1 MKNKKLKIIII
12 IISTIIFTLAIGIT
26 IYLINK
32 NDNKGLTNNNNNN
45 NPQTNE
51 LQTIDI
57 TNNDES
63 LNSVKANIVRVIN
76 KIDENEI
83 VGTGFF
89 VKEGYLL
96 TNSHI
101 VDIQGNITI
110 EYSDG
115 KTSKAKLISN
125 EIVSDVA
132 ILAVDETHALAL
144 PFGNTLT
151 IKSTDDLYAVGYAL
165 NLKGEASITKG
176 ILSARRSI
184 AGVEYLQTDA
194 AINSGFSGGPLLNE
208 KGEVIGMNS
217 LANENAT
224 IGMAISVETL
234 ENIMHKL
241 IDNRKVNYLTTD
253 RPTNA
258 LSSVLKETGYE
269 IDDIYNE
276 WEYFHKGEKKPEKP
290 KEEEKTPPRQLS
302 AVSELKYLGVKGYD
316 IGWGKDPDAIKFQ
329 LYFTNN
335 ENKLDLIIT
344 PKDSKAT
351 YRVKDN
357 ENLQST
363 VDGVITV
370 IVTAEDGI
378 HKSEYYIVYHNVKT
392 TINGLK
398 KVNISSGIGRNYQT
412 NTNVLEYNWGFL
424 DSDGMYISGYH
435 KINKLE
441 VELYACNNGEQC
453 TEDSEYTFLK
463 KYTFYQNAQLEMNSR
478 IELSEIKN
486 MLNTGNYF
494 KDEKVKIYSKE
505 TLTTINQGSFTSES
519 YHTISQ

>member
-1 MKNKKLKIIII
+1 M
-12 IISTIIFTLAIGIT
+12 
-26 IYLINK
+26 
-32 NDNKGLTNNNNNN
+32 
-45 NPQTNE
+45 
-51 LQTIDI
+51 
-57 TNNDES
+57 
-63 LNSVKANIVRVIN
+63 
-76 KIDENEI
+76 
-83 VGTGFF
+83 
-89 VKEGYLL
+89 L

-101 VDIQGNITI
+101 VDIKGDITI

-132 ILAVDETHALAL
+132 VLSVDEIHALAL
-144 PFGNTLT
+144 PFGETLS

-165 NLKGEASITKG
+165 NLKGEASLTKG

-224 IGMAISVETL
+224 IGMSISIETL

-241 IDNRKVNYLTTD
+241 IDEAKVNYLTTD

-290 KEEEKTPPRQLS
+290 REEEKEPVKQLS

-316 IGWGKDPDAIKFQ
+316 IGWGNDSDSIKFQ

-335 ENKLDLIIT
+335 EDKLDLIIT

-363 VDGVITV
+363 VDGTITI

-378 HKSEYYIVYHNVKT
+378 HKSEYYIVYHNVKS
-392 TINGLK
+392 TIEGLK
-398 KVNISSGIGRNYQT
+398 SVDITSGIGRNYQT
-412 NTNVLEYNWGFL
+412 NTNVLEFNWSFL
-424 DSDGMYISGYH
+424 DSDGMHIAGYH
-435 KINKLE
+435 KINKFE
-441 VELYACNNGEQC
+441 VDLYACRNGEQC
-453 TEDSEYTFLK
+453 TEDSEYVFLK
-463 KYTFYQNAQLEMNSR
+463 KYTFYQNEKLDIKSR

-486 MLNTGNYF
+486 MLNEENYF
-494 KDEKVKIYSKE
+494 VDGKSKIYSKS
-505 TLTTINQGSFTSES
+505 TLTTMNQGS
-519 YHTISQ
+519 YNAQHYQTISQ

>member
-1 MKNKKLKIIII
+1 MKNKKIKKIIIPC
-12 IISTIIFTLAIGIT
+12 IT
-26 IYLINK
+26 ILIILIGSLTYLIINK
-32 NDNKGLTNNNNNN
+32 DKNNQEISNDNNKVINNIEVIDTTN
-45 NPQTNE
+45 T
-51 LQTIDI
+51 
-57 TNNDES
+57 DEA
-63 LNSVKANIVRVIN
+63 LNQAKSNVVRVIN
-76 KIDENEI
+76 KVDNSEI

-89 VKEGYLL
+89 SKEGYLL

-101 VDIQGNITI
+101 VDIEGKITI
-110 EYSDG
+110 EYPNG

-132 ILAVDETHALAL
+132 ILQVDEVNALAL
-144 PFGNTLT
+144 PFGETLN

-165 NLKGEASITKG
+165 NLKGEASLTKG

-194 AINSGFSGGPLLNE
+194 AINSGFSGGPLLNA

-224 IGMAISVETL
+224 IGMAISIETL
-234 ENIMHKL
+234 ENIMNKL
-241 IDNRKVNYLTTD
+241 ISNKKVNYLTTD

-269 IDDIYNE
+269 LDDLYDE
-276 WEYFHKGEKKPEKP
+276 WKYFHKGEKKPEPP
-290 KEEEKTPPRQLS
+290 KEETPPPPRQLS
-302 AVSELKYLGVKGYD
+302 AVSQLEYLGVKGYD

-344 PKDSKAT
+344 PKDKNAT

-363 VDGVITV
+363 VDGAITI

-392 TINGLK
+392 TIEGLK
-398 KVNISSGIGRNYQT
+398 TVDISSGIGKNYQT
-412 NTNVLEYNWGFL
+412 NTNVLEFNWSYK
-424 DSDGMYISGYH
+424 DVDGMYIDGYN
-435 KINKLE
+435 KIDKLQ
-441 VELYACNNGEQC
+441 VDLYVCNNGENC
-453 TEDSEYTFLK
+453 IDDSEYTFLK
-463 KYTFYQNAQLEMNSR
+463 TYNLYQNSQLESNAK
-478 IELSEIKN
+478 IELSEIKS
-486 MLNTGNYF
+486 MLNEGNYF
-494 KDEKVKIYSKE
+494 IDNKAKIYTNS
-505 TLTTINQGSFTSES
+505 TLHTINQGSYSS
-519 YHTISQ
+519 KHYNTITK

>member
-1 MKNKKLKIIII
+1 MKKKRIKIIII
-12 IISTIIFTLAIGIT
+12 IAISIIVISLSVGLAL
-26 IYLINK
+26 YLINK
-32 NDNKGLTNNNNNN
+32 NDNKENVSSNNVDNA
-45 NPQTNE
+45 E
-51 LQTIDI
+51 LQKIDI
-57 TNNDES
+57 TTTDEP
-63 LNSVKANIVRVIN
+63 LNLIKENVVRVIN
-76 KIDENEI
+76 KVDGNEI

-89 VKEGYLL
+89 TEEGYLL

-101 VDIQGNITI
+101 VDIEGDITV
-110 EYSDG
+110 EYSNG
-115 KTSKAKLISN
+115 KTSKANLISN

-132 ILAVDETHALAL
+132 VLTVDEIHALAI
-144 PFGNTLT
+144 PFGQTLN

-194 AINSGFSGGPLLNE
+194 AINSGFSGGPLLNS

-224 IGMAISVETL
+224 IGMAISIETL

-241 IDNRKVNYLTTD
+241 IDNQKANYLKTD

-269 IDDIYNE
+269 IDDLYDE
-276 WEYFHKGEKKPEKP
+276 WEYFHKGEKKPEPPK
-290 KEEEKTPPRQLS
+290 KEETAPPKQLS

-316 IGWGKDPDAIKFQ
+316 IGWGKDPDSIKFQ

-335 ENKLDLIIT
+335 EDKLDLIIT

-363 VDGVITV
+363 VDGAITI

-378 HKSEYYIVYHNVKT
+378 HKSEYYIVYHNVKS
-392 TINGLK
+392 TIEGLK
-398 KVNISSGIGRNYQT
+398 SVNISSGIGKNYQT
-412 NTNVLEYNWGFL
+412 NTNVLEYNWSFL
-424 DSDGMYISGYH
+424 DSDGMHISGYH
-435 KINKLE
+435 KINKFE
-441 VELYACNNGEQC
+441 VDLYACNNGEQC
-453 TEDSEYTFLK
+453 TEDTEYVFLK
-463 KYTFYQNAQLEMNSR
+463 TYTFYQNSNLEIKSR

-486 MLNTGNYF
+486 MLNEGNYF
-494 KDEKVKIYSKE
+494 IDGKAKIYSKS
-505 TLTTINQGSFTSES
+505 TLTTVNQGSYTSKNYE
-519 YHTISQ
+519 TISQ

>member
-1 MKNKKLKIIII
+1 MKNKRIKIIII
-12 IISTIIFTLAIGIT
+12 SSSIILIILLGILS
-26 IYLINK
+26 YLIINNNDK
-32 NDNKGLTNNNNNN
+32 ELKNNDNNKINS
-45 NPQTNE
+45 
-51 LQTIDI
+51 LQTIDT
-57 TNNDES
+57 TNTDEA
-63 LNSVKANIVRVIN
+63 LNQAKENVIRIIN
-76 KIDENEI
+76 KVDGSEI

-89 VKEGYLL
+89 TKEGYLL

-101 VDIQGNITI
+101 VDIEGKITI
-110 EYSDG
+110 EYPNG

-132 ILAVDETHALAL
+132 ILQVDEVNALAL
-144 PFGNTLT
+144 PFGETLN
-151 IKSTDDLYAVGYAL
+151 IKSTDDLYAVGYAI
-165 NLKGEASITKG
+165 NLKGEASLTKG

-194 AINSGFSGGPLLNE
+194 AINSGFSGGPLLNS

-234 ENIMHKL
+234 ENIMNKL
-241 IDNRKVNYLTTD
+241 LTNKKVNYLKED

-276 WEYFHKGEKKPEKP
+276 WQYFHKGEQKPEPP
-290 KEEEKTPPRQLS
+290 KEQQQPQRQLS
-302 AVSELKYLGVKGYD
+302 SVSELEYLGVKGYD
-316 IGWGKDPDAIKFQ
+316 IGWGKDPDSIKFQ

-344 PKDSKAT
+344 PKDKNAT

-363 VDGVITV
+363 NDGAITI

-378 HKSEYYIVYHNVKT
+378 HKSEYYIVYHNVKS

-398 KVNISSGIGRNYQT
+398 SVDISSGIGKNYQT
-412 NTNVLEYNWGFL
+412 NTNVLQFNWSYM
-424 DSDGMYISGYH
+424 DVDGMHISGYH
-435 KINKLE
+435 KINKFQ
-441 VELYACNNGEQC
+441 VDLYVCSNGEQC
-453 TEDSEYTFLK
+453 ENDSEYTFLK
-463 KYTFYQNAQLEMNSR
+463 TYDFYQNNYLEANSK
-478 IELSEIKN
+478 IELIEIKS
-486 MLNTGNYF
+486 MLNEGNYF
-494 KDEKVKIYSKE
+494 IDDKAKIYTNS
-505 TLTTINQGSFTSES
+505 TL
-519 YHTISQ
+519 HTISQGTYSAKHYNTITK